1 MESSLLS
8 AWTALWLGIMTSL
21 SPCPLATN
29 VTAVSYIG
37 RLVGNPRKVLGAGLL
52 YTAGRALAY
61 VLLCAT
67 VTLGLLS
74 IPGVSFFLQRRMNQ
88 LLGPL
93 LLLTGIVLLF
103 AERITFSGGGGR
115 LAVLIHKCADRGC
128 LWGAGP
134 MGFLFALSLCPVS
147 AALFFGS
154 LIPLAVKHKSIF
166 FLPTLFGAGTAIPA
180 VALAVALAL
189 GGGAVGKAY
198 NRMSGFER
206 WARWAT
212 AALFILVG
220 GYMTFTS
227 IQNGL

>member
-1 MESSLLS
+1 MEVLLLEWS
-8 AWTALWLGIMTSL
+8 AALWLGVLTSL

-37 RLVGNPRKVLGAGLL
+37 RLVGNPRRVLWAGLL
-52 YTAGRALAY
+52 YMGGRALAY
-61 VLLCAT
+61 VLLCAA
-67 VTLGLLS
+67 VTWGLLS

-93 LLLTGIVLLF
+93 LLLTGLF
-103 AERITFSGGGGR
+103 LVYANRFVFLRGGGKFNALVERMAQG
-115 LAVLIHKCADRGC
+115 GG

-154 LIPLAVKHKSIF
+154 LVPLAVKHKSVF
-166 FLPTLFGAGTAIPA
+166 FLPTLYGVGTAIPA
-180 VALAVALAL
+180 VFIAVGLAL

-198 NRMSGFER
+198 NRMSGIER

-212 AALFILVG
+212 AALFILIG
-220 GYMTFTS
+220 GYMTAMS
-227 IQNGL
+227 LGGGL

>member
-8 AWTALWLGIMTSL
+8 AWTALWLGILTSL

-37 RLVGNPRKVLGAGLL
+37 RLVGSPRKVLGAGLL

-61 VLLCAT
+61 ILLCAT
-67 VTLGLLS
+67 VTLGILS

-93 LLLTGIVLLF
+93 LLLTGVFLLF
-103 AERITFSGGGGR
+103 AERVAFSGGGGK
-115 LAVLIHKCADRGC
+115 LGALIQRCADRGG

-154 LIPLAVKHKSIF
+154 LIPLAVKYKSII
-166 FLPTLFGAGTAIPA
+166 FLPTLYGAGTAIPA

-189 GGGAVGKAY
+189 GGGAVGRAF
-198 NRMSGFER
+198 NRMIGFER

-220 GYMTFTS
+220 GYMAFTTLRG
-227 IQNGL
+227 GL